1 MIHLRWAKAKD
12 GWLPLALPWPSVID
26 TVGVYVIWHEGNPSR
41 VVRVGHGEIRERL
54 HYHQEDPEVLAYST
68 LRVTWAAVQSDQMEG
83 VECYLVEHWKP
94 LVEDRPPK
102 VVPIAVNSPFG
113 ASRLDAGQDRLEGLA
128 QLHVLVPRPR
138 RLGPRGELVVG
149 PIKDSL

>member
-1 MIHLRWAKAKD
+1 M
-12 GWLPLALPWPSVID
+12 
-26 TVGVYVIWHEGNPSR
+26 
-41 VVRVGHGEIRERL
+41 
-54 HYHQEDPEVLAYST
+54 LAYSRFGT

-83 VECYLVEHWKP
+83 VERYLVEHWKP

-113 ASRLDAGQDRLEGLA
+113 ASRLDAGQDHWEGLA

-138 RLGPRGELVVG
+138 RLGPRSKLAVG

>member
-1 MIHLRWAKAKD
+1 MALR
-12 GWLPLALPWPSVID
+12 WPSVID

-54 HYHQEDPEVLAYST
+54 HYHQEDPEVLAYSRFGT

-83 VECYLVEHWKP
+83 VERYLVEHWKP

-113 ASRLDAGQDRLEGLA
+113 GLGGSRAASCIGTTPTEARP
-128 QLHVLVPRPR
+128 PRQACR
-138 RLGPRGELVVG
+138 RPN
-149 PIKDSL
+149 

>member
-1 MIHLRWAKAKD
+1 M
-12 GWLPLALPWPSVID
+12 ALPWPSVID

-54 HYHQEDPEVLAYST
+54 HYHQEDPEVLAYSRFGT
-68 LRVTWAAVQSDQMEG
+68 LRVTWVAVQSDQMPG
-83 VECYLVEHWKP
+83 VERYLVEHWKP

-113 ASRLDAGQDRLEGLA
+113 GLGGSRAASCIGTTPTEARP
-128 QLHVLVPRPR
+128 PRQACR
-138 RLGPRGELVVG
+138 RPN
-149 PIKDSL
+149 